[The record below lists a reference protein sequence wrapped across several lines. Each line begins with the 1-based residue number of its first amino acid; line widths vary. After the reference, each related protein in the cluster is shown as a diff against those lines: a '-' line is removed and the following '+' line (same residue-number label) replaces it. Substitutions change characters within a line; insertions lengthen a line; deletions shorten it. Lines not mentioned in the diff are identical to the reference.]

1 MLSQSIHYI
10 SVATLKSWL
19 GSQNELEYIYLSSF
33 CCYVYP
39 LSSHSICNTMNAV
52 NLFDVYK
59 PLSLG
64 TEINLLTSGSFSII

>member
-1 MLSQSIHYI
+1 MLSLLR
-10 SVATLKSWL
+10 ANWEKST
-19 GSQNELEYIYLSSF
+19 ELEYIYLLSF
-33 CCYVYP
+33 CCYVYW